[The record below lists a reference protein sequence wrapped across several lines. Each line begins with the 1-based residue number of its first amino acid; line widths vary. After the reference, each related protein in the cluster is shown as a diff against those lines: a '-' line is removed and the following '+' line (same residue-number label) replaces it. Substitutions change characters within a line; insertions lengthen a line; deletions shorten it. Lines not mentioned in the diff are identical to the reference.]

1 MYCINI
7 VNIDNALLGNLKI
20 LNDEYLQSFL
30 IK

>member
-1 MYCINI
+1 MHCINI